1 MHKNPLIPI
10 CAPAH
15 TENATNTTV
24 FISEMAQLK
33 GIFLILYAAVRLKYA
48 AVMVHV
54 GPEYSYFDKKSF

>member
-24 FISEMAQLK
+24 FIANT
-33 GIFLILYAAVRLKYA
+33 V
-48 AVMVHV
+48 
-54 GPEYSYFDKKSF
+54 